1 MRRFIG
7 SKDFYKTVLKLL
19 IPIIVQQFI
28 SSFVSLLDNVMVGSL
43 GREAISSTSI
53 ANQVMMVFNLAIFG
67 GLSGASI
74 FGAQFFGK
82 GDMVGM
88 RNTFRIKMYF
98 GVLCSLTGILVY
110 YFFGRGFIA
119 SFLEGESNGGDMV
132 LALESSVSPVNAPS
146 GMSI

>member
-67 GLSGASI
+67 GLSGVSI
-74 FGAQFFGK
+74 FGAQFYG
-82 GDMVGM
+82 
-88 RNTFRIKMYF
+88 
-98 GVLCSLTGILVY
+98 
-110 YFFGRGFIA
+110 
-119 SFLEGESNGGDMV
+119 
-132 LALESSVSPVNAPS
+132 
-146 GMSI
+146 